1 MSKKIR
7 CNNCMKVFRDDSELV
22 MLYENI
28 DNSVTDTPTGEDYD
42 VIKACPTCRTD
53 GYLMDLK
60 DAKYK

>member
-1 MSKKIR
+1 
-7 CNNCMKVFRDDSELV
+7 MKVFRDDSELV